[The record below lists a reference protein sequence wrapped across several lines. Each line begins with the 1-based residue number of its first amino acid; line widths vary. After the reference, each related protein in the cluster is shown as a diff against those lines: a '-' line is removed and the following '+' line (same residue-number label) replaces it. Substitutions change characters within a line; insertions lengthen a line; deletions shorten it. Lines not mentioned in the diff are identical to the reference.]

1 MSVQELVSGLHKIKS
16 PRFCIFLRVIRTYA
30 DKEFISTKS
39 VKKMEIIIDNYTEL
53 SMTICEICGSTGMLQ
68 EDRLWLQTLCDDHDD
83 FPAFSEYVIQLK

>member
-1 MSVQELVSGLHKIKS
+1 
-16 PRFCIFLRVIRTYA
+16 
-30 DKEFISTKS
+30 
-39 VKKMEIIIDNYTEL
+39 MEIIIDNYTEL